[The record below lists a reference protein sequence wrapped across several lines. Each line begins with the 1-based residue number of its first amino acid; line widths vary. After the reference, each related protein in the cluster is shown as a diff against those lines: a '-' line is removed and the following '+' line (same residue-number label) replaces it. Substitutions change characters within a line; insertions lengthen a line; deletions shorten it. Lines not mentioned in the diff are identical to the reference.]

1 MIPCRYFVE
10 CTAYRRSG
18 CVITVICYHS
28 SFITHNKL
36 CLAWQEKNYSKK
48 RREEGGYSQSNRT
61 RPNPIRSVETST
73 KKFPTRRRRSTA
85 EASDRRQKTR
95 KGDSQLTFNGLVI
108 ICCAQRSK
116 IILTPWQYCCS
127 FRLAS
132 LLVEKC
138 ARSCHCDFTLS
149 PRFSR
154 RRLLVCQ
161 PWPVSSLCSA
171 WHYVILSMLGMCG
184 LKKIQHES
192 NVWRCIRIVLC
203 IGLEI
208 LCDFLLLKIPWSR
221 HFACSIRMS
230 AMASFNFT
238 EWVFSRTRKKC
249 RIGRHDFW
257 NRNSNKVVYFAL
269 GNGSEVL
276 IVELKD
282 AERRKLNFDT
292 QVVSKIVGMYASYQ
306 MYWIGEGR
314 RFQSTPLV

>member
-1 MIPCRYFVE
+1 MPLCERWCIRLNCLRIRHAQ
-10 CTAYRRSG
+10 THHSQQ
-18 CVITVICYHS
+18 TVP
-28 SFITHNKL
+28 L
-36 CLAWQEKNYSKK
+36 CALAWQEKNYSKK

-73 KKFPTRRRRSTA
+73 KNSPQEEE
-85 EASDRRQKTR
+85 EALQKPQTEDRRHGKETA
-95 KGDSQLTFNGLVI
+95 SFNGLVI

-306 MYWIGEGR
+306 MY
-314 RFQSTPLV
+314 